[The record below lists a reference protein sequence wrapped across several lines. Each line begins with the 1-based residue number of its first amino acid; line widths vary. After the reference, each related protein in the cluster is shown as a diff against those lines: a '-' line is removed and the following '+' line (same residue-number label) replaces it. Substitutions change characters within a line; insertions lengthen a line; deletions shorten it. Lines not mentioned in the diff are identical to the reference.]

1 MDYFKTK
8 ESAKVVEQRK
18 KEHIQLPL
26 SQDVSY
32 KTQTNLF
39 EDVVLLH
46 NALPEIDRTDVD
58 TSTNFLGHHFSA
70 PFMVSGMTGGA
81 KEAALINK
89 NIAKACQK
97 LGLGMGLGSMKAMI
111 LEPSLA
117 YSYQVRDVA
126 PDIFLAGNIGAND
139 LAHFPVKV
147 LKKALKDVGADV
159 LAVHLNPA
167 QELVQKEGQASF
179 RGVLEL
185 IAKYAEELP
194 IYVKEVGQGISPDV
208 AARLSKTKIR
218 AIDVAGAG
226 GTNWIKIEYMRRHA
240 EYTPFLDWGIPTA
253 FAVKSAS
260 QVTKLPLISTGGI
273 KTGEDVVK
281 ALILGADLAAGAVS
295 MLRTAN
301 ASYAA
306 VEAELERM
314 VREIGDVM
322 FLLGVKDLAELK
334 KIRPIIVGRLA
345 ELIRGQEG

>member
-1 MDYFKTK
+1 MASLKQP

-18 KEHIQLPL
+18 REHIQIPL
-26 SQDVSY
+26 TQDVGF

-39 EDVVLLH
+39 EDVFLLH
-46 NALPEIDRTDVD
+46 DALPEMNRSEVD
-58 TSTNFLGHHFSA
+58 TSTVFLDHHFAA

-89 NIAKACQK
+89 NIARACQK

-139 LAHFPVKV
+139 LANFSVTV
-147 LKKALKDVGADV
+147 LKKAIADVGANV

-167 QELVQKEGQASF
+167 QELVQKEGKADF
-179 RGVLEL
+179 KGVLDL
-185 IAKYAEELP
+185 IAEYSKHIP
-194 IYVKEVGQGISPDV
+194 IYVKEVGQGISAKV
-208 AARLSKTKIR
+208 AKRLEKTNIL

-226 GTNWIKIEYMRRHA
+226 GTNWIKIEYMRRQA
-240 EYTPFLDWGIPTA
+240 DYTPFIDWGIPTA
-253 FAVKSAS
+253 FAVKSVRK
-260 QVTKLPLISTGGI
+260 VTKLPIVATGGI

-281 ALILGADLAAGAVS
+281 ALILGANLGAGAVS

-301 ASYAA
+301 SSYEA
-306 VEAELERM
+306 VEEELSRM

-322 FLLGVKDLAELK
+322 FLLGVSTVSELEEVQ
-334 KIRPIIVGRLA
+334 PIYTGRLR
-345 ELIRGQEG
+345 ELLDHT